1 MGGRYFPRKCEGAEQ
16 GRERQFEIILGA
28 VLTQNTAWKNAEK
41 ALRNLRERGLI
52 DPARILRT
60 RTSELSGLLRPSGY
74 HNQKALKVKRASAF
88 AAHCFRRGRA
98 PSREE
103 LLRVKGV
110 GFETADSILLYAFG
124 EPFFVVD
131 SYTRRLFARLG
142 LAGEKEAYAGL
153 QALFTD
159 ALPVDSG
166 LYNEYH
172 ALIVRHAKER
182 CAKTPLCAACALN
195 EKKMC
200 PYPYRVSP
208 AKSLY

>member
-1 MGGRYFPRKCEGAEQ
+1 MGGMYFPRENAGAE
-16 GRERQFEIILGA
+16 RQRAHRFEIILGA

-41 ALRNLRERGLI
+41 ALRNLRERGLV
-52 DPARILRT
+52 DPGKILHT
-60 RTSELSGLLRPSGY
+60 RTSELSALLRPSGY

-88 AAHCFRRGRA
+88 AVHCFRRGRA

-131 SYTRRLFARLG
+131 AYTRRLCARLG
-142 LAGEKEAYAGL
+142 LAGEKAAYAEL
-153 QALFTD
+153 QALFTA
-159 ALPVDSG
+159 ALPADSG

-172 ALIVRHAKER
+172 ALIVRHGKER
-182 CAKTPLCAACALN
+182 CAKTPLCAACVLK
-195 EKKMC
+195 KKMFC
-200 PYPYRVSP
+200 PYPFR
-208 AKSLY
+208 